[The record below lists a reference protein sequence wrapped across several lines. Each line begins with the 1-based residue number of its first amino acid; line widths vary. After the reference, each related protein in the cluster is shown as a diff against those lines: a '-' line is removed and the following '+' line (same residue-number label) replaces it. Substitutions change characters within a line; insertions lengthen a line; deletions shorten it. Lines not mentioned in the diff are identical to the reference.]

1 LQVSPIQIG
10 PLSLRDFEI
19 PQSIRFGGRHRLSVH
34 SLAGGQRTIERLGP
48 DDSEI
53 QFKGV
58 FSGPDAE
65 IRARDFNDLRL
76 SGEVVWLTWESFRRQ
91 VIVKSFL
98 GDYHSPWWIS
108 YRVSCIVVRQD
119 QVAASALA
127 TIMSMLSN
135 DFSSASQVAIAPQID
150 LGSLQAVLSGR
161 NVLVVDSNDQ
171 VRAIAGTASTT
182 RAANDLMDQ
191 QSAILAVPFESAQP
205 QGSWGGLFADR
216 VAAAASLAAAVN
228 VRSYVGRIGVN
239 IMSAGR

>member
-1 LQVSPIQIG
+1 M
-10 PLSLRDFEI
+10 
-19 PQSIRFGGRHRLSVH
+19 
-34 SLAGGQRTIERLGP
+34 
-48 DDSEI
+48 
-53 QFKGV
+53 
-58 FSGPDAE
+58 
-65 IRARDFNDLRL
+65 
-76 SGEVVWLTWESFRRQ
+76 
-91 VIVKSFL
+91 
-98 GDYHSPWWIS
+98 
-108 YRVSCIVVRQD
+108 
-119 QVAASALA
+119 AASALA

-191 QSAILAVPFESAQP
+191 QSAILAVPFESAQS